1 MQSQISDLR
10 DKLTDASAAAVVWF
24 DKPGVWFRMQ
34 IWSSGCFRYTEI
46 ANMKKTKSQFE
57 QEVNDFSARGSDFAI
72 FWHDWI

>member
-24 DKPGVWFRMQ
+24 DKFRMQ
-34 IWSSGCFRYTEI
+34 IWSGGCFRYTEI

-57 QEVNDFSARGSDFAI
+57 QEVSDFSARGSDFDI
-72 FWHDWI
+72 FWHDLIY